1 MPPRP
6 PCHGPGGGITTA
18 RLVGAGGLL
27 CCPRAA
33 LGSSPAPGRNA
44 HTLAPHRLTHSPFSR
59 QTTPQREGRGPCQ
72 IRRQVPGAS
81 PQPQVST
88 SSQHE
93 APSQDAGWEPVL
105 SSTPDAR
112 VPAAEDTHAQTP
124 TARPTPSAPADPG
137 PFRGSPPPQLPWA
150 PLFPKFPRCGGRSPG
165 PRAAR
170 CSHAP
175 ACGPGPEHTA
185 LLHLPEDLKSERCR
199 LHSTPAPLLWE
210 KV

>member
-72 IRRQVPGAS
+72 IRRQVPEAS

-105 SSTPDAR
+105 SSTPDRPVCPPPRTPMPRRPPHGPRPQPQLIRGLSEGLPHHSCPGPLCSPSSHA
-112 VPAAEDTHAQTP
+112 VAAEAL
-124 TARPTPSAPADPG
+124 DPG
-137 PFRGSPPPQLPWA
+137 Q
-150 PLFPKFPRCGGRSPG
+150 PG
-165 PRAAR
+165 AATLQ
-170 CSHAP
+170 P
-175 ACGPGPEHTA
+175 VGPG
-185 LLHLPEDLKSERCR
+185 L
-199 LHSTPAPLLWE
+199 STQPCSISRRI
-210 KV
+210 